1 VPRRPSD
8 KARVLIEIERSCST
22 LCKLLKRCWS
32 QKKEDRPT
40 FDQIVKIMQG
50 EVAQEVLRKEEPKV
64 ALYGDEKD

>member
-1 VPRRPSD
+1 M
-8 KARVLIEIERSCST
+8 
-22 LCKLLKRCWS
+22 CKLLKRCWS